1 MILFSGHIV
10 MLRLTSEHKNS
21 LLPVFMHTVPNAHYI
36 QVGGKYLSN
45 LNTLSQK
52 YYDRIHSFFF
62 GFNRSSSGFSW
73 GCFWGDTSSMYCF
86 VWT

>member
-1 MILFSGHIV
+1 

-62 GFNRSSSGFSW
+62 GFNRISSGFTSPSF
-73 GCFWGDTSSMYCF
+73 CFATSSMYCF